1 MSDPFSSS
9 NILIGFLN
17 HVKRSRRNSLGKPHL
32 FFPALQLILERGRP
46 ISRRILAASSP
57 LYQNMDIAEELGY
70 SVHVY
75 VRVPDF
81 SGDAASATANPNNNN
96 NTNTSNGTAASIM
109 RTAKN
114 RKPTPLQAQHNLSS
128 GTARNTIESDP
139 GQIPSPTN
147 SRAPARSYT
156 HSRSISA
163 TTASTST
170 TSSASAYAAT
180 NTNGSG
186 RVRYRE
192 QGVDEL
198 LQLKLH
204 QALVSPEADPPPPG
218 ATIVLATGDGASGQF
233 NEDGFVGVVRTALN
247 KGWTVELYA
256 WGGGISGTWRK
267 IAEEEGRGKLKIWE
281 MDRYAG
287 DLLEVGG
294 GP

>member
-1 MSDPFSSS
+1 M
-9 NILIGFLN
+9 
-17 HVKRSRRNSLGKPHL
+17 

-46 ISRRILAASSP
+46 IGRRILAASRP
-57 LYQNMDIAEELGY
+57 LYQNMDIAEDLGY

-81 SGDAASATANPNNNN
+81 SGDAASATTNSSNN
-96 NTNTSNGTAASIM
+96 NTTVSNGGSTLNA
-109 RTAKN
+109 RLAKS
-114 RKPTPLQAQHNLSS
+114 RKPATLQTHHSVSTLPP
-128 GTARNTIESDP
+128 RNTTESDP
-139 GQIPSPTN
+139 GQQIPSPTI
-147 SRAPARSYT
+147 SRNPVRSSYT

-163 TTASTST
+163 TAASTSMST
-170 TSSASAYAAT
+170 AQAFPATS
-180 NTNGSG
+180 TNGFA

-247 KGWTVELYA
+247 KGWSVELYA

-267 IAEEEGRGKLKIWE
+267 LAEEEGGGKLRIWE
-281 MDRYAG
+281 MDPYAG
-287 DLLEVGG
+287 DLLEAGG